1 LAHKHP
7 TQAQIG
13 RMIAKHRSERNLTQ
27 EEVAE
32 RLGIGSEAVSRL
44 ERGVVELSVV
54 KLMQLADIFDC
65 RMDELLTESSN
76 RPNDQG
82 QVIAGL
88 LNGLKESDRAFIL
101 ATVKQLVAHLA
112 NK

>member
-1 LAHKHP
+1 MAHRHP

-32 RLGIGSEAVSRL
+32 RLGVGSEAVSRL

-54 KLMQLADIFDC
+54 KLMQLADIFGC

-82 QVIAGL
+82 QMIAGL

-101 ATVKQLVAHLA
+101 ATVEQLAAHLA

>member
-1 LAHKHP
+1 
-7 TQAQIG
+7 
-13 RMIAKHRSERNLTQ
+13 MIAKHRTECNLTQ

-65 RMDELLTESSN
+65 QMYELLTESSN

-82 QVIAGL
+82 QMISGL
-88 LNGLKESDRAFIL
+88 LSGLKESDRAFIL
-101 ATVKQLVAHLA
+101 ATS
-112 NK
+112 NN

>member
-1 LAHKHP
+1 
-7 TQAQIG
+7 
-13 RMIAKHRSERNLTQ
+13 MIAKHRTERNLTQ

-32 RLGIGSEAVSRL
+32 RMGIGSEAISRL

-65 RMDELLTESSN
+65 RVDELLTESSN

-82 QVIAGL
+82 QMIAGL
-88 LNGLKESDRAFIL
+88 LSGLKESDRAFIL
-101 ATVKQLVAHLA
+101 ATVERLATHLA

>member
-1 LAHKHP
+1 
-7 TQAQIG
+7 
-13 RMIAKHRSERNLTQ
+13 M
-27 EEVAE
+27 
-32 RLGIGSEAVSRL
+32 GIGSEAISLL

-65 RMDELLTESSN
+65 RMDELLTKSSN

-82 QVIAGL
+82 QMIAGL

-101 ATVKQLVAHLA
+101 ATVEQLAAHLA

>member
-1 LAHKHP
+1 MAPKHP

-13 RMIAKHRSERNLTQ
+13 RMIAKHRTQRNLTQ

-32 RLGIGSEAVSRL
+32 WLGKGSKAISCL
-44 ERGVVELSVV
+44 KWGVVEVCEIKV
-54 KLMQLADIFDC
+54 MQLADMFDR

-82 QVIAGL
+82 QMIAGL
-88 LNGLKESDRAFIL
+88 LSGLQESDRAFIL
-101 ATVKQLVAHLA
+101 TTVEQLAAHLSS
-112 NK
+112 K

>member
-1 LAHKHP
+1 
-7 TQAQIG
+7 
-13 RMIAKHRSERNLTQ
+13 MIAKHRTERNLTQ

-32 RLGIGSEAVSRL
+32 RLGIGSEAISRL

-82 QVIAGL
+82 LMIAVMRS
-88 LNGLKESDRAFIL
+88 GLKENDRAFIL
-101 ATVKQLVAHLA
+101 ATVEQLAAHLA

>member
-1 LAHKHP
+1 MAHKHP

-13 RMIAKHRSERNLTQ
+13 RMIAKHRTERNLTQ

-32 RLGIGSEAVSRL
+32 RMGIGSEAISRL
-44 ERGVVELSVV
+44 ERGLVELSVV

-65 RMDELLTESSN
+65 RMDELLTKSSN

-82 QVIAGL
+82 QMIVGL
-88 LNGLKESDRAFIL
+88 LSGLKEKDRAFVL
-101 ATVKQLVAHLA
+101 ATVEQLAAHLGS
-112 NK
+112 K

>member
-1 LAHKHP
+1 MAHRHP

-13 RMIAKHRSERNLTQ
+13 RMIAKHRTERNLTQ
-27 EEVAE
+27 EEMAE
-32 RLGIGSEAVSRL
+32 RMGIGSEAISRL

-54 KLMQLADIFDC
+54 KLMQLADIFEC

-82 QVIAGL
+82 QMIAGL
-88 LNGLKESDRAFIL
+88 LNGLKESDRAFVL
-101 ATVKQLVAHLA
+101 ATVQQLAAHLA

>member
-1 LAHKHP
+1 MAHKHP

-13 RMIAKHRSERNLTQ
+13 RMIAKHRTERNLTQ

-32 RLGIGSEAVSRL
+32 RLGIGSEAISRL

-65 RMDELLTESSN
+65 RMDELLTASSN
-76 RPNDQG
+76 RPHDQG
-82 QVIAGL
+82 QMIAGL
-88 LNGLKESDRAFIL
+88 LSGLKENDRAFIL
-101 ATVKQLVAHLA
+101 ATVEQLAAYLGS
-112 NK
+112 K

>member
-1 LAHKHP
+1 
-7 TQAQIG
+7 
-13 RMIAKHRSERNLTQ
+13 MIAKHRTERHLTQ

-32 RLGIGSEAVSRL
+32 RMGIGSEAISRL
-44 ERGVVELSVV
+44 ERGLVELSVA

-82 QVIAGL
+82 QMIAGL
-88 LNGLKESDRAFIL
+88 LSGLKESDRAYIL
-101 ATVKQLVAHLA
+101 ATVEQLAAHLA

>member
-1 LAHKHP
+1 
-7 TQAQIG
+7 
-13 RMIAKHRSERNLTQ
+13 M
-27 EEVAE
+27 
-32 RLGIGSEAVSRL
+32 
-44 ERGVVELSVV
+44 V

-82 QVIAGL
+82 QMIAGL
-88 LNGLKESDRAFIL
+88 LSGLKESDRAYIL
-101 ATVKQLVAHLA
+101 ATVEQLAAHLA

>member
-1 LAHKHP
+1 MAHKHP

-13 RMIAKHRSERNLTQ
+13 RMIAKHRTERNLTQ

-32 RLGIGSEAVSRL
+32 RMGIGSEAISRL

-76 RPNDQG
+76 RPHDQG
-82 QVIAGL
+82 QMIAGL
-88 LNGLKESDRAFIL
+88 LRGLTESDRAFIL
-101 ATVKQLVAHLA
+101 ATVEQLAAHLA